1 MNKFIYKYKP
11 EFNEKINDFP
21 FSFFITLP
29 INSIL
34 LSATIIEGDIF
45 IYAFVDPTET
55 AMTKV
60 QIAILPTGD
69 SLTREDLDSLYGINT
84 KFLGTFVDESKT
96 ISESPLVWHVW
107 ARET

>member
-11 EFNEKINDFP
+11 EFNEKINGSP

-55 AMTKV
+55 AMTRV
-60 QIAILPTGD
+60 QIAILPTGT
-69 SLTREDLDSLYGINT
+69 SLTREDLNSLHKT
-84 KFLGTFVDESKT
+84 DTQFLGTFVDESKT
-96 ISESPLVWHVW
+96 KSENPLVWHVW
-107 ARET
+107 ARRT